1 MIRINMIVSGELSI
15 EEAVDKHYDDMA
27 ESVYKAAIRVSQR
40 DDIDEF
46 LDRMYRGEDTR
57 PSDVRMP
64 EDWWCYWR

>member
-1 MIRINMIVSGELSI
+1 MIRINMIVSGEAI
-15 EEAVDKHYDDMA
+15 DKHYDDI
-27 ESVYKAAIRVSQR
+27 AAMRVSQR

-64 EDWWCYWR
+64 EDWYYWG